1 MSEVFINLLNKS
13 EQKILLSLEPFFN
26 KRGLLSGGTALM
38 LQKPVRKSYDFDLFF
53 PYEIPSSFAKLA
65 SKAFN
70 SQIEIL
76 VDNCDELTFIA
87 NNMIKVSFIFFPF
100 KRKYSPVIA
109 ENFIKLS
116 SYKDIASDKAYVIG
130 RRPEYR
136 DYVDLFIILKD
147 GFNFSQ
153 IITDAK
159 EKFSEQFSEKL
170 FLSQLVYFEDI
181 KDFNVEFLKE
191 KYSVEEVKSFF
202 QNIVSDYN
210 KLY

>member
-1 MSEVFINLLNKS
+1 MSEVFINLLSNS
-13 EQKILLSLEPFFN
+13 EEKILISLEPFF
-26 KRGLLSGGTALM
+26 KKEGFLSGGTALM
-38 LQKPVRKSYDFDLFF
+38 LQKPIRKSYDFDLFF
-53 PYEIPSSFAKLA
+53 PYEIPPGFAKLA

-87 NNMIKVSFIFFPF
+87 NSITKVSFIFFPF
-100 KRKYSPVIA
+100 KRKYKLVVA

-116 SYKDIASDKAYVIG
+116 SYKDIASDKAYAIG
-130 RRPEYR
+130 RRSEYR

-147 GFNFSQ
+147 GFSFSQ
-153 IITDAK
+153 VIADAK
-159 EKFSEQFSEKL
+159 EKFSGQFSEKL

-181 KDFNVEFLKE
+181 KDFNVEFLNK
-191 KYSVEEVKSFF
+191 KYSVEEVNTFF

-210 KLY
+210 LLQ